1 MSAFPIKQP
10 PADDGRFT
18 MGLTFDVRDVLK
30 KHGYDMSDFDGMDF
44 LNLQQALFRFLYS
57 EHDS

>member
-1 MSAFPIKQP
+1 V
-10 PADDGRFT
+10 RFRLSNRRPT
-18 MGLTFDVRDVLK
+18 MAALGLTFDVRDVLK